1 MKRVIIVIVLLA
13 VAAAGFYAYRR
24 SKEEKQTAS
33 NQLILSGNIEAH
45 ESVVGFRTQ
54 GRIIALPVE
63 EGMAVKEGD
72 LISRLDDSDYRQQ
85 VSIDE
90 AQVKTRT
97 AELRLAEAGGREQD
111 IKAAEQSVADAKADL
126 ELKRVDYNRYET
138 LYKKDAISAQ
148 MRDSSATAFERAQAN
163 VNRLQENLS
172 AIREGVRP
180 EQIAVN
186 RANVI
191 TAQQNVEMAQVKLGF
206 TVLKA
211 PTTGVILVRQA
222 ELGEVVSAGTPVVT
236 IADLDHLWV
245 RVYLSETDLGAI
257 RLGQAATIHTD
268 TYPDKHYTGRISF
281 ISSQAEFTPKS
292 VETHKERVALVYR
305 VKVDVD
311 NPNHELKP
319 GMPADVTLQLG
330 R

>member
-1 MKRVIIVIVLLA
+1 LIGEEESMRRVIIGIVL
-13 VAAAGFYAYRR
+13 VAAVVGATFAYRR
-24 SKEEKQTAS
+24 STEEKQAAA
-33 NQLILSGNIEAH
+33 NRLVLSGNIEAH
-45 ESVVGFRTQ
+45 ESLVGFRAQ

-72 LISRLDDSDYRQQ
+72 FIARLDDPDYRQQ

-90 AQVKTRT
+90 AQAKTRT
-97 AELRLAEAGGREQD
+97 AELKLAESGGREQD
-111 IKAAEQSVADAKADL
+111 IKAGEQSVADAKADM
-126 ELKRVDYNRYET
+126 ELKRVDYNRYDA

-148 MRDSSATAFERAQAN
+148 MWDSSATALKRAQAN
-163 VNRLQENLS
+163 VQRLEADLS

-186 RANVI
+186 RANLI
-191 TAQQNVEMAQVKLGF
+191 AAKQNVEMAQVRLGF

-211 PTTGVILVRQA
+211 PTSGVILVRQA

-245 RVYLSETDLGAI
+245 RVYLSETDLGRI

-268 TYPDKHYTGRISF
+268 SFPDKHYAGRISF
-281 ISSQAEFTPKS
+281 YLFRSGVHA
-292 VETHKERVALVYR
+292 
-305 VKVDVD
+305 
-311 NPNHELKP
+311 
-319 GMPADVTLQLG
+319 
-330 R
+330 